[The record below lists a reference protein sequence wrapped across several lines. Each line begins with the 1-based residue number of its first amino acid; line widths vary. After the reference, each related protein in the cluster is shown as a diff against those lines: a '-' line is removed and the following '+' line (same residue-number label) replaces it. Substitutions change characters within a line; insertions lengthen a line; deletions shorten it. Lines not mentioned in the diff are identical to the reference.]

1 MKDFMSIGQ
10 VAQITGI
17 PTYKIKYAL
26 ETLKIPAPTERF
38 GHQRVFTRKD
48 VERVRKYFVGQQS
61 ADRKEPGAS

>member
-1 MKDFMSIGQ
+1 MKDFLSIGQ
-10 VAQITGI
+10 VAQETGI

-48 VERVRKYFVGQQS
+48 VDRVRKYFASQHS
-61 ADRKEPGAS
+61 AVRKGADPS